1 MRRLGGFLLILL
13 LGTIAAK
20 ILLFDFPKVGGNDMA
35 PTLVTGDW
43 LLGYKLD
50 KAPTRG
56 KLILFEHPQLQGRLM
71 IRRVIGLPG
80 EKVVVRREV
89 PSVDGKAAERKTVGE
104 VQLRLAPGEKPA
116 TMRLIEER
124 LDHVT
129 YRVLKDP
136 RRRSVDIKPV
146 QLEGAYFVMSD
157 NRNHGTDSR
166 TFGPV
171 PADNLRAVI
180 THRMVA
186 GEDGLVGAG
195 ERDNL
200 SRLK

>member
-1 MRRLGGFLLILL
+1 MRRLGGFVLILL
-13 LGTIAAK
+13 LGAIAAK

-43 LLGYKLD
+43 LLGYKLN
-50 KAPTRG
+50 KSPNRG
-56 KLILFEHPQLQGRLM
+56 ELILFEHPQLRGRLM

-89 PSVDGKAAERKTVGE
+89 PSIDGKAAERKTVGE
-104 VQLRLAPGEKPA
+104 VQLRLAPGEKPSK
-116 TMRLIEER
+116 MRLIEER

-146 QLEGAYFVMSD
+146 QLDGAYFVMSD

-171 PADNLRAVI
+171 PADNLRAVV

-186 GEDGLVGAG
+186 GDDGLVGAG
-195 ERDNL
+195 QRDNFT
-200 SRLK
+200 RLK